1 MERLLFKAIEAFW
14 GGGRYTNFSEI
25 SIHNLAPFICPGC
38 VPARH
43 LEASAHV
50 AHMSTA
56 VSRPKL
62 VVKV

>member
-14 GGGRYTNFSEI
+14 GGRYTHFSEI
-25 SIHNLAPFICPGC
+25 SIHSFAPFICPGC
-38 VPARH
+38 VHARH
-43 LEASAHV
+43 PEASAHA

-56 VSRPKL
+56 VSKPKL